1 MGTSAE
7 TEAPGVCERS
17 SCQRRCLK
25 SQTAVALIRT
35 DVPRGEGERL
45 NCETPRFSG
54 LEAGEAAPLQ
64 QLWPE
69 EERSHVVRPQCQ
81 LAS

>member
-1 MGTSAE
+1 MPEESDGG
-7 TEAPGVCERS
+7 GVNS
-17 SCQRRCLK
+17 NRCPK
-25 SQTAVALIRT
+25 
-35 DVPRGEGERL
+35 RGGEQL
-45 NCETPRFSG
+45 NRKTPRFSG
-54 LEAGEAAPLQ
+54 LEAGEAAALR